1 MNCRIKCP
9 NLPKYKDFSKKK
21 NRDKLEFFR
30 GEVEPCTE
38 RES

>member
-9 NLPKYKDFSKKK
+9 NLPKYKDFSKKT
-21 NRDKLEFFR
+21 DKLEFFR

>member
-9 NLPKYKDFSKKK
+9 NLPKYKDFSKK